1 MVRVGQ
7 PPASTSGTSTPGSG
21 TSTPDRAAG
30 PGPER
35 IVRGPA
41 VPATPPAVTAGPHA
55 PAAPL
60 ATSTAADRA
69 RLTPHA
75 GSAGSRAHDLRRGVP
90 AELLAPY
97 RPQLARLVESL
108 ALAQPSAELNA
119 ALTALATHPS
129 AETIVVAALTGRRLS
144 TVDEAVVA
152 EVRGLTVPRDLAAR
166 ALTTW
171 HRHDATHAA
180 LSGHDS
186 GLASRLE
193 PALLAEPDLD
203 RWQRALGV
211 VTELARAK
219 NGSHRI
225 VHVLTVAGVLG
236 PDWRTAGPVAGRDVL
251 TPLLARRFDDPTTF
265 DDPAAAARAEALLAA
280 RGVFDS
286 PRWARAKEPSTQRG
300 LIGEALRLAD
310 VEASLGSSPDHYAV
324 QGVHVVRAPPELW
337 SLSERDAAEAW
348 CEAHGENPLGLRRWR
363 DEAGQAHW
371 ALNVTELDVCVFARQ
386 PDGSERAVRFEN
398 VKAGVGTASKAAA
411 QNEVAL
417 AGWTDPHVRYLFPTA
432 SERMREP
439 RLDRSEAARA
449 QIATE
454 TVGPADDKRYSA
466 ALPLS
471 SHDITALAHRRG
483 VD

>member
-7 PPASTSGTSTPGSG
+7 PPGGAPSAPTA
-21 TSTPDRAAG
+21 DRAADRASGRAAELVARDG
-30 PGPER
+30 PGR
-35 IVRGPA
+35 VA
-41 VPATPPAVTAGPHA
+41 STTTTAGPHA

-60 ATSTAADRA
+60 SPSTAADRA
-69 RLTPHA
+69 RLTPHV

-108 ALAQPSAELNA
+108 ALAQPSPELSAALA
-119 ALTALATHPS
+119 ALTAHPN
-129 AETIVVAALTGRRLS
+129 AEKIVAAALTGRRLS
-144 TVDEAVVA
+144 KVDEAFVA
-152 EVRGLTVPRDLAAR
+152 EVRGLTAPRDVAAR
-166 ALTTW
+166 ALATW

-180 LSGHDS
+180 LSGHES
-186 GLASRLE
+186 SLAARLE
-193 PALLAEPDLD
+193 HALLAEPDVD

-211 VTELARAK
+211 ITELARSK

-236 PDWRTAGPVAGRDVL
+236 PDWRTAGPVPGHDVL
-251 TPLLARRFDDPTTF
+251 APLLARRLDDPAAF
-265 DDPAAAARAEALLAA
+265 DDPAAAARAEATLAA
-280 RGVFDS
+280 RGLFDS
-286 PRWARAKEPSTQRG
+286 PTWRRATEPSTQRG
-300 LIGEALRLAD
+300 LIGEALRLAT
-310 VEASLGSSPDHYAV
+310 VEAALVATPDHYAV

-337 SLSERDAAEAW
+337 AITERDAAVAW
-348 CEAHGENPLGLRRWR
+348 CEAHGEHPIGLRRWV
-363 DEAGQAHW
+363 DEAGQGHW

-449 QIATE
+449 QIETE
-454 TVGPADDKRYSA
+454 TAGPADDSRYTA

-483 VD
+483 VL

>member
-1 MVRVGQ
+1 MVGVGQ
-7 PPASTSGTSTPGSG
+7 PPRGGTTGTP
-21 TSTPDRAAG
+21 PADRAAD
-30 PGPER
+30 PSARAPVAR
-35 IVRGPA
+35 TASP
-41 VPATPPAVTAGPHA
+41 TTTAGPHA

-60 ATSTAADRA
+60 SPSTTADRA
-69 RLTPHA
+69 RLSPHI

-108 ALAQPSAELNA
+108 VLAQPSPELSA
-119 ALTALATHPS
+119 ALAALAAHPH
-129 AETIVVAALTGRRLS
+129 AEKIVTSALTGRRLS
-144 TVDEAVVA
+144 KVDEAVVA
-152 EVRGLTVPRDLAAR
+152 EVRGLTVPRDVAAR

-171 HRHDATHAA
+171 HRRDATHAA

-186 GLASRLE
+186 SLASRLE
-193 PALLAEPDLD
+193 PALLAEPDVD

-211 VTELARAK
+211 ITELARAK
-219 NGSHRI
+219 NGSQRI
-225 VHVLTVAGVLG
+225 VHVLTLAGVLG
-236 PDWRTAGPVAGRDVL
+236 PDWRTAGPVPGRDVL
-251 TPLLARRFDDPTTF
+251 APLLARRLDDPAAF
-265 DDPAAAARAEALLAA
+265 DDPAAAARAEAMLAA
-280 RGVFDS
+280 RGLFDS
-286 PRWARAKEPSTQRG
+286 PAWRRATEPSTQRG
-300 LIGEALRLAD
+300 LIGEALRLAT
-310 VEASLGSSPDHYAV
+310 VEAALVAAPDHYAV

-337 SLSERDAAEAW
+337 SITERDAAVAW
-348 CEAHGENPLGLRRWR
+348 CEAHGQHPIALRRWV
-363 DEAGQAHW
+363 DEAGHGHW

-449 QIATE
+449 QIETE
-454 TVGPADDKRYSA
+454 TAGPADDARYTA

-483 VD
+483 VL